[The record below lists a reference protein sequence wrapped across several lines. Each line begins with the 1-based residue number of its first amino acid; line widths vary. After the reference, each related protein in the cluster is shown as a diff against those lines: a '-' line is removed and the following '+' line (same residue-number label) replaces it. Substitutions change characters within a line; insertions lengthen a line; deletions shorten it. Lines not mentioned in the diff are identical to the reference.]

1 MHKDSSIYVAGHAGL
16 AGSAIVRRL
25 LAGGY
30 SNIISRSRAD
40 LDLTCQGAVERF
52 FATVRPRYVFLA
64 AARVG
69 GIMANCT
76 SPAEFIRDNLLIETN
91 VINAAYRYDCSK
103 LLFLGSSC
111 IYPRDAP
118 QPIKEEYLMGGPLE
132 PTNAA
137 YSIAKMAGI
146 QMAKAYRLQ
155 YGFDA
160 ISLMPTN
167 LYGPGDN
174 RDLQSGHVLAALL
187 HKFHAAKVS
196 GAREVVLWGSGHPM
210 REFLHA
216 DDLADA
222 AVFLMQHYS
231 SAEII
236 NVGTGKDIR
245 VIDLALLIRE
255 VVGCTARIVHD
266 PSMPDGTPRK
276 LLDISR
282 LTALGWKASIGL
294 REGIE
299 RTYRAFLQDVGR

>member
-1 MHKDSSIYVAGHAGL
+1 
-16 AGSAIVRRL
+16 
-25 LAGGY
+25 
-30 SNIISRSRAD
+30 
-40 LDLTCQGAVERF
+40 
-52 FATVRPRYVFLA
+52 
-64 AARVG
+64 
-69 GIMANCT
+69 
-76 SPAEFIRDNLLIETN
+76 
-91 VINAAYRYDCSK
+91 
-103 LLFLGSSC
+103 
-111 IYPRDAP
+111 
-118 QPIKEEYLMGGPLE
+118 MGGPLE

-137 YSIAKMAGI
+137 YAIAKIAGI
-146 QMAKAYRLQ
+146 KMAQAYRQQ

-174 RDLQSGHVLAALL
+174 VDLQSGHVLGALL

-196 GAREVVLWGSGHPM
+196 GASEVVLWGSGQPM
-210 REFLHA
+210 REFLHV

-222 AVFLMQHYS
+222 AVFLMQQYS

-255 VVGCTARIVHD
+255 VVGCSAQIVHD
-266 PSMPDGTPRK
+266 LTKPDGTPRK

-282 LTALGWKASIGL
+282 LSSLGWKASIGL

-299 RTYRAFLQDVGR
+299 QTYRAFLVESVSSRWL